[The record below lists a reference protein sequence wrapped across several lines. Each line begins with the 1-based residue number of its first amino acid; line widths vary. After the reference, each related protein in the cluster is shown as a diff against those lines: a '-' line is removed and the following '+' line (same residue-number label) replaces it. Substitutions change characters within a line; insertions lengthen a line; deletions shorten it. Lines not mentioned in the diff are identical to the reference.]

1 MRRRRNCYCY
11 WKNNFEKS
19 NEYLYLLLLDT
30 LFWSIKKYYP
40 YLLELLELDEEEDE
54 DEDEEDDDDEE
65 EEEDDEDDDDD
76 DHLKF
81 DYFDELSAASI
92 TAVES

>member
-1 MRRRRNCYCY
+1 MDHGDNYYRNYFKLSY
-11 WKNNFEKS
+11 NDDEHNDQSGRSFIS
-19 NEYLYLLLLDT
+19 RLIII
-30 LFWSIKKYYP
+30 FKKG
-40 YLLELLELDEEEDE
+40 LQDG
-54 DEDEEDDDDEE
+54 EDDNTNDDFDDNDDE
-65 EEEDDEDDDDD
+65 EDDDDD

>member
-1 MRRRRNCYCY
+1 MDHDDNYHRNYFKLSY
-11 WKNNFEKS
+11 NDDEHDDQSGRSFIS
-19 NEYLYLLLLDT
+19 RLIII
-30 LFWSIKKYYP
+30 FKKG
-40 YLLELLELDEEEDE
+40 LQDG
-54 DEDEEDDDDEE
+54 EDDNTNDDF
-65 EEEDDEDDDDD
+65 DEDDDD